1 MVDKTIFHMA
11 VFRVIYWLQIQDQ
24 LSQANRAKK
33 KWTLRNKDV
42 TEVVPLNVTVSTNN
56 FEQSQAT
63 N

>member
-33 KWTLRNKDV
+33 KWMLRNKDV